1 AAQGGA
7 GGANA
12 AGSGS
17 PDQRIGKGRGYAN
30 RQESQSAGRRG
41 AHARQ
46 ADRTGGRRAQC
57 GAADP
62 QGPDRSQG
70 QADQASRAV
79 SRALMTGFAKP
90 VNALSAEELEAE
102 FFDWAR
108 WALPKQLPPPGD
120 WTTWL
125 LLGGRGSGKT
135 RAGAEWVRRL
145 ARERVSPIALV
156 GETMTEAL
164 DIMVRGQSGIMAVH
178 PDHERPILK
187 GRNRLVWPNGSE
199 AAILTASDPERFR
212 GPQFAAA
219 WCDEIG
225 KWPRGEDAWDML
237 QFGLRLGERPR
248 QMATTTPR
256 ATRLIRLL
264 LADEHAAV
272 VRMSTEENRA
282 QLAPNFLEA
291 VVARYRGTVLGRQ
304 ELDGEL
310 IED

>member
-79 SRALMTGFAKP
+79 SRALMTGFSKP
-90 VNALSAEELEAE
+90 VHALSAEELEAE
-102 FFDWAR
+102 FFDWPK

-125 LLGGRGSGKT
+125 LMGGRGSGKT
-135 RAGAEWVRRL
+135 RAGAEWVRIL
-145 ARERVSPIALV
+145 AREGIGPIAMV
-156 GETMTEAL
+156 GETMKEAVE
-164 DIMVRGQSGIMAVH
+164 IMVRGDSGILAVH
-178 PDHERPILK
+178 PDDERPVLR
-187 GRNRLVWPNGSE
+187 GGTRLLWPNGVE
-199 AAILTASDPERFR
+199 AAIMTASEPERFR

-219 WCDEIG
+219 WCDEAA
-225 KWPRGEDAWDML
+225 KWPNAEAAFDQL

-248 QMATTTPR
+248 QLVTTTP
-256 ATRLIRLL
+256 
-264 LADEHAAV
+264 
-272 VRMSTEENRA
+272 
-282 QLAPNFLEA
+282 
-291 VVARYRGTVLGRQ
+291 
-304 ELDGEL
+304 
-310 IED
+310 